1 MYWKWGFLFCQT
13 RHAGLSAREEN
24 IVVCTYGAN

>member
-1 MYWKWGFLFCQT
+1 MYWKWGLLFCQA
-13 RHAGLSAREEN
+13 RHAGLSAREN